1 MFNTFSPKQLF
12 VLCGFASASLLI
24 AAFGFEY
31 IGGLA
36 PCKLCLWQRWPHAG
50 IITFSILGATGG
62 LRAGLAFLLIVL
74 FAAITA
80 AIAGYHVGVEQ
91 QFWPGPSSCS
101 GTVAAISTAD
111 MLDRLLATPVVKCD
125 EIAWSFAGVSMAG
138 WNMLLSAGLAGFAL
152 LARRNGAK

>member
-1 MFNTFSPKQLF
+1 MFSTFSPKQLF

>member
-1 MFNTFSPKQLF
+1 MFSTFSPKQLF

-111 MLDRLLATPVVKCD
+111 MLDCLLATPVVKCD

>member
-1 MFNTFSPKQLF
+1 MFVATLAACRHY
-12 VLCGFASASLLI
+12 LC
-24 AAFGFEY
+24 
-31 IGGLA
+31 
-36 PCKLCLWQRWPHAG
+36 
-50 IITFSILGATGG
+50 ILGATGG

-74 FAAITA
+74 FAIITA